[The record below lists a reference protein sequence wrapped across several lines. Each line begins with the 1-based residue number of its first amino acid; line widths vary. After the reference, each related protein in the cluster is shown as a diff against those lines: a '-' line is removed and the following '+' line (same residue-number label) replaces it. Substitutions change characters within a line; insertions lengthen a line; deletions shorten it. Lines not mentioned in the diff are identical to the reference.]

1 MISKNSLRLDR
12 FSTYQFCFAESPKEQ
27 LNAAQRGQF
36 CMPIHRCRGAKAR
49 RSRSIQA
56 QLGTGEA
63 CPTEEMFDAKVE
75 RQMSYSPFR
84 GFTYYYRDQMILLL
98 HYVQRVAWTIRA
110 DFQLSKWHQA
120 HPELDGMY
128 DMTLIAL
135 QSLANLMPADR

>member
-1 MISKNSLRLDR
+1 
-12 FSTYQFCFAESPKEQ
+12 
-27 LNAAQRGQF
+27 
-36 CMPIHRCRGAKAR
+36 
-49 RSRSIQA
+49 
-56 QLGTGEA
+56 
-63 CPTEEMFDAKVE
+63 MFDAKVE

-84 GFTYYYRDQMILLL
+84 GFTYCYRDQMILLL
-98 HYVQRVAWTIRA
+98 HHVQRVAWSIRA